1 MKKPK
6 LFLLLFLTLGMTSV
20 NVSAQKSDSSD
31 DLSVYLAGAVPE
43 VDGKVVFSKEFSIP
57 GLKRDVVYERVQ
69 KWMEKRLAENNNDRS
84 RIVYSDKENGNM
96 VGAAEE
102 WLTFKSNALA
112 LDRAWMGYSVKAE
125 CADEICRVSI
135 EKIRYTYQEKEK
147 YTAEEIISDSQA
159 LNKAKTK
166 MIIGFKKWRMKT
178 VDFADDMFDAVAKA
192 LGTDEEMEAA
202 EKAAA
207 EAAAKAKKSNKVVIG
222 TTAAT
227 AATTAETPV
236 VVAQPTKT
244 VAVQAAEETKKE
256 TAVAEAPKTTT
267 TTTGELKEIAPAE
280 VSKDAIKVGEGK
292 LVIVIGEG
300 DVFNMS
306 ITTANGGG
314 SIGRVDNRPVAFS
327 ILSPDQSYD
336 AVERAETYNV
346 KYYPTGETT
355 PALVLECRKVEAPAP
370 FEGQPRTYIGEIVKA
385 YSR

>member
-1 MKKPK
+1 
-6 LFLLLFLTLGMTSV
+6 
-20 NVSAQKSDSSD
+20 VSAQKNDNSD
-31 DLSVYLAGAVPE
+31 DISVYLAGAVPE

-57 GLKRDVVYERVQ
+57 GVKRDVVFERVQ
-69 KWMEKRLAENNNDRS
+69 KWMEKRLADNANDKS
-84 RIVYSDKENGNM
+84 RVVYSDKEKGSL

-102 WLTFKSNALA
+102 WLVFKSNALA

-125 CADEICRVSI
+125 CADESCRVSI
-135 EKIRYTYQEKEK
+135 ERIRYTYQEKEK
-147 YTAEEIISDSQA
+147 YTAEETITDKMA

-166 MIIGFKKWRMKT
+166 MIIGFKKWRVKT

-207 EAAAKAKKSNKVVIG
+207 EASAKAKKSNKVVIG
-222 TTAAT
+222 TAT
-227 AATTAETPV
+227 AANAAEAAKTAETPV
-236 VVAQPTKT
+236 VVAQPTKQVT
-244 VAVQAAEETKKE
+244 VQAAEEAKKDN
-256 TAVAEAPKTTT
+256 TVAEVPKTS
-267 TTTGELKEIAPAE
+267 GELKEIAPAE

-314 SIGRVDNRPVAFS
+314 SIGRVDNRPVVFS

-385 YSR
+385 YTR

>member
-1 MKKPK
+1 
-6 LFLLLFLTLGMTSV
+6 
-20 NVSAQKSDSSD
+20 
-31 DLSVYLAGAVPE
+31 
-43 VDGKVVFSKEFSIP
+43 
-57 GLKRDVVYERVQ
+57 
-69 KWMEKRLAENNNDRS
+69 MEKRLAENNNDRS

-202 EKAAA
+202 ERAAA
-207 EAAAKAKKSNKVVIG
+207 EASAKAKKSKKVVIG
-222 TTAAT
+222 TTSAT
-227 AATTAETPV
+227 AAETAKTTETPV
-236 VVAQPTKT
+236 VVAQPTKQ
-244 VAVQAAEETKKE
+244 VAVQAVEQTK
-256 TAVAEAPKTTT
+256 AEAPAVEAPKA
-267 TTTGELKEIAPAE
+267 TGELKEIAPAE

-314 SIGRVDNRPVAFS
+314 SIGRVDNRPVVFS

-336 AVERAETYNV
+336 VVERAETYNV

-385 YSR
+385 YTR